1 MNIVLDAMGGDHAPA
16 VTVEGAVQA
25 ARSLGVTVTLVGREA
40 DIRRELARHATA
52 GLDLAIVN
60 ASEVIEM
67 DEHPALAARSKTDSS
82 MVVGMQLVRDGAGDA
97 FVSAGHTGG
106 VLAAALYRL
115 RRIKGPTGT
124 KTKVQRPAL
133 STIFPTRNG
142 HCFLLDIG
150 ANPDVK
156 PIYLYQFAIMGAVY
170 VEHVLG
176 VANPRI
182 GLVSN
187 GEEAGKGSQLVQE
200 AFELLAAS
208 DLNFIGNV
216 EGKDIPRGLAD
227 VVVTDGFT
235 GNVIIKL
242 SEGIAGLLMEIIEAE
257 IRQRPL
263 AMAGALLSKGAL
275 SAVKSRLDYRRYAG
289 GALLGVNGVV
299 IIGHG
304 RSDAVAIARAIEVAQ
319 QAVEQDIV
327 EVIRANIG
335 AATLE
340 APGRPA

>member
-25 ARSLGVTVTLVGREA
+25 ARSLGGTVTLVGREA
-40 DIRRELARHATA
+40 EIRGQLAKYDTA
-52 GLDLAIVN
+52 GLNLEIVH

-67 DEHPALAARSKTDSS
+67 DEHPALAARSKADSS
-82 MVVGMQLVRDGAGDA
+82 MVVGMQLIRDGAGDA
-97 FVSAGHTGG
+97 FVSVGNTGG
-106 VLAAALYRL
+106 VLAAALYQL
-115 RRIKGPTGT
+115 GRIKGPPGT
-124 KTKVQRPAL
+124 KTKVKRPAL
-133 STIFPTRNG
+133 STIFPTRTG

-156 PIYLYQFAIMGAVY
+156 PDYLYQFALMGAVY
-170 VEHVLG
+170 TERVLG

-200 AFELLAAS
+200 AFELLEAS
-208 DLNFIGNV
+208 DLNFIGNL

-242 SEGIAGLLMEIIEAE
+242 SEGVAGLLMEIIEEE

-263 AMAGALLSKGAL
+263 AMAGALLSRGAF
-275 SAVKSRLDYRRYAG
+275 SAVKGRLDYRQYGG
-289 GALLGVNGVV
+289 GALLGVDGIVV
-299 IIGHG
+299 IGHG
-304 RSDAVAIARAIEVAQ
+304 RSDAVAITKAIEVAQ
-319 QAVEQDIV
+319 RAVEQDIV
-327 EVIRANIG
+327 EIIRASIG
-335 AATLE
+335 SAALE
-340 APGRPA
+340 APGRLA